1 MKIKVTIIFLLLAVA
16 SSLGF
21 AQPQPS
27 DTLAFQS
34 LSHNFAGT
42 SLGYRKAKVLC
53 ADTATSKALVI
64 YLHGGSSCGTD
75 NTTQMKEPGID
86 SIANYL
92 VRHKMSSVFIVPQ
105 CPDRNKGWGA
115 VAMNVKALLDFTA
128 HVEGIDTTRIY
139 IFGGSMGG
147 TGTWKMTS
155 TFPGYFSGAMP
166 CAANPKG
173 MVAENVAKTPVYNVM
188 GLADKIMNDD
198 VRAIAEDFIS
208 QLEALGDDVRYEA
221 VEGWSHE
228 TTCIQSYTTA
238 RLDWVFSHHKTPSAG
253 ITTVTIDR
261 PTNLDPNWYT
271 LQGQIISHPT
281 APGIYIHQ
289 GKKTLIK

>member
-115 VAMNVKALLDFTA
+115 LAMNVKALLDFTA

-228 TTCIQSYTTA
+228 TTCIQSYTTT
-238 RLDWVFSHHKTPSAG
+238 RLDWVFSHRKTPSAG

-271 LQGQIISHPT
+271 LQGQIISHPI

>member
-115 VAMNVKALLDFTA
+115 LAMNVKALLDFTA

-208 QLEALGDDVRYEA
+208 QLEALGNDVRYEA

-228 TTCIQSYTTA
+228 TTCIQSYTTT
-238 RLDWVFSHHKTPSAG
+238 RLDWVFSHRKTPSAG

-271 LQGQIISHPT
+271 LQGQIISPPT

>member
-75 NTTQMKEPGID
+75 NTTQMKEPGTD

-92 VRHKMSSVFIVPQ
+92 VRHKMSSVFVVPQ

-115 VAMNVKALLDFTA
+115 LAMNVKALLDFTA

-238 RLDWVFSHHKTPSAG
+238 RLDWVFSHRKTPSAG
-253 ITTVTIDR
+253 ITTVTIDC

-271 LQGQIISHPT
+271 LQGQIISRPT

>member
-75 NTTQMKEPGID
+75 NRTQMKEPGID

-115 VAMNVKALLDFTA
+115 LAMNVKALLDFTA

-221 VEGWSHE
+221 VKGWSHE

-238 RLDWVFSHHKTPSAG
+238 RLDWVFSHRKTPSAG

-271 LQGQIISHPT
+271 LQGQIISHPI
-281 APGIYIHQ
+281 APGIYIYQ

>member
-21 AQPQPS
+21 AQTQPS

-115 VAMNVKALLDFTA
+115 LAMNVKALLDFTA

-166 CAANPKG
+166 CATNPKG

-238 RLDWVFSHHKTPSAG
+238 RLDWVFSHRKTPSAG

-261 PTNLDPNWYT
+261 PTNLDSNWYT

>member
-64 YLHGGSSCGTD
+64 YLHSGSSCGTD

-86 SIANYL
+86 SITNYL

-115 VAMNVKALLDFTA
+115 LAMNVKALLDFTA

-238 RLDWVFSHHKTPSAG
+238 RLDWVFSHRKTPSAG
-253 ITTVTIDR
+253 ITTVTIDC

-271 LQGQIISHPT
+271 LQGQIISRPT

>member
-115 VAMNVKALLDFTA
+115 LAMNVKVLLDFTA

-198 VRAIAEDFIS
+198 VRTIAEDFIS

-238 RLDWVFSHHKTPSAG
+238 RLDWVFSHRKTPPAG

-261 PTNLDPNWYT
+261 PTNLDPNWYA

>member
-1 MKIKVTIIFLLLAVA
+1 M
-16 SSLGF
+16 
-21 AQPQPS
+21 
-27 DTLAFQS
+27 
-34 LSHNFAGT
+34 
-42 SLGYRKAKVLC
+42 LC

-115 VAMNVKALLDFTA
+115 LAMNVKALLDFTA

>member
-115 VAMNVKALLDFTA
+115 LAMNVKALLDFTA

-208 QLEALGDDVRYEA
+208 QLEALGNDVRYEA

-228 TTCIQSYTTA
+228 TTCIQSYTTT
-238 RLDWVFSHHKTPSAG
+238 RLDWVFSHRKTPSAG

-271 LQGQIISHPT
+271 LQGQIISHPI

>member
-64 YLHGGSSCGTD
+64 YMHGGSSCGTD

-115 VAMNVKALLDFTA
+115 LAMNVKALLDFTA

-228 TTCIQSYTTA
+228 TTCIQSYTTT
-238 RLDWVFSHHKTPSAG
+238 RLDWVFSHRKTPSAG

-271 LQGQIISHPT
+271 LQGQIISHPI